1 MTPSQQMDPTQDL
14 TDAGTAAQF
23 YHRLAPWYLA
33 YLSLGLIH
41 SGMLPF
47 LFPLALVSA
56 GQGLGS
62 VAYVIAA
69 YYAGLLPAPL
79 LGILAER
86 RHRFRAVFFGGF
98 LALAAGLAAMPK
110 AADFGMWIP
119 LACLAG
125 LGVGAAATVAPL
137 FVVDFAPR
145 AEWEPRIGWLQGFY
159 GAGQLGGLLLAGLI
173 ASGPLAYG
181 FWLAAA
187 FALTAIGV
195 GRIGLPA
202 DGRSGDVRLP
212 PLEWST
218 LIGGAHTSPGAA
230 GLLQHSHHL
239 HSFAWRQVTASLGS
253 RFARFLLAWGLINF
267 AVAPFFAYYP
277 LLMRR
282 SYGIAPTTTAWV
294 YAAAAGIGIG
304 LSVLAGWLAKRHGPR
319 SVFRG
324 GLALRIG
331 GFVMLASLLA
341 APTSG
346 RPAFAVVSFVL
357 VVLAWPVISVAGT
370 GLAAGLTPVG
380 EGAAMGLMS
389 TSNALATIGGT
400 VLAGPLVA
408 GLGYA
413 VVPLIAIL
421 GLGAAEMLMAK
432 GEDRQE
438 PGGDQSARH
447 CSLVAGTDSKPPDAT
462 SVRRAVS
469 RIGGRGDT
477 LSFERRIVPAAIF
490 SAVGNEKPGLG
501 YSQICGRK

>member
-1 MTPSQQMDPTQDL
+1 MTPPQQMDTAQDL
-14 TDAGTAAQF
+14 TDAGIPVKF
-23 YHRLAPWYLA
+23 WHCLAPWYLA

-47 LFPLALVSA
+47 LFPLALTSA

-69 YYAGLLPAPL
+69 YYVGLLPAPL
-79 LGILAER
+79 LGLLAER

-98 LALAAGLAAMPK
+98 LALAAGLAGMPE
-110 AADFGMWIP
+110 AADLGMWMP
-119 LACLAG
+119 LAFLAG

-137 FVVDFAPR
+137 FVVDFAAR
-145 AEWEPRIGWLQGFY
+145 SEWGPRIGWLQGFY

-187 FALTAIGV
+187 VALTAIGV
-195 GRIGLPA
+195 GRIGLPT

-212 PLEWST
+212 PLEWNAR
-218 LIGGAHTSPGAA
+218 IGGTHTDPAAA

-239 HSFAWRQVTASLGS
+239 RRFDWRQATASLGS
-253 RFARFLLAWGLINF
+253 RFARFLLAWGLINL

-282 SYGIAPTTTAWV
+282 SYGIAPSTTAWV
-294 YAAAAGIGIG
+294 YAAAAGTGIG
-304 LSVLAGWLAKRHGPR
+304 LSVLAGWLAKRHGSR
-319 SVFRG
+319 LVFRG

-331 GFVMLASLLA
+331 GFVMLALLLA
-341 APTSG
+341 TPASG
-346 RPAFAVVSFVL
+346 RSAFAVAGFVL

-380 EGAAMGLMS
+380 EGAAMGLLS
-389 TSNALATIGGT
+389 TSNAVATIGGT
-400 VLAGPLVA
+400 VLAGPLVTDF
-408 GLGYA
+408 GYA
-413 VVPLIAIL
+413 IVPVIAIL

-432 GEDRQE
+432 GEDHPE
-438 PGGDQSARH
+438 PGDG
-447 CSLVAGTDSKPPDAT
+447 
-462 SVRRAVS
+462 
-469 RIGGRGDT
+469 
-477 LSFERRIVPAAIF
+477 
-490 SAVGNEKPGLG
+490 
-501 YSQICGRK
+501 